1 MSDIRNLRR
10 SMVELNS
17 FSANASHRLDEAY
30 YAVLEKMSTLQ
41 GTITMLK
48 SLAETSQ
55 EICNKFDKES
65 RGLENEVAT
74 QLGAFGQF
82 QGQHTQI
89 TALQKR
95 VDEGRGKMESLGSR
109 LQAVQT
115 RVEKWEQ
122 ADRQWQEKTRR
133 RLKIIWSVMSA
144 VVIVLIVL
152 IWGIS
157 QTTDHSTDAVESMTT
172 PLSILDSLNK
182 TNFAQPPGRGD
193 KPLNTRLEWKTA
205 QHNDDSLHALDEL

>member
-1 MSDIRNLRR
+1 
-10 SMVELNS
+10 MVELNS

-41 GTITMLK
+41 GTIMMLK
-48 SLAETSQ
+48 DLAETSQ
-55 EICNKFDKES
+55 EICNKFDRES
-65 RGLENEVAT
+65 RGLENDVAT
-74 QLGAFGQF
+74 QLGGFGQF

-95 VDEGRGKMESLGSR
+95 VDKSRGKMELLGSR

-115 RVEKWEQ
+115 RVERWEQ

-152 IWGIS
+152 IWGVS
-157 QTTDHSTDAVESMTT
+157 QAADQTNDAAESLVT
-172 PLSILDSLNK
+172 PLSILDPLNK
-182 TNFAQPPGRGD
+182 SNFAQPPGRSD
-193 KPLNTRLEWKTA
+193 EPLNRKLEWKTT
-205 QHNDDSLHALDEL
+205 QRNDDSLHALDEL